1 MIRALYTAAS
11 GMNAQQANIDNVA
24 HNLANVNTPGF
35 KKSHVQFEDLVYQET
50 TQPGSSIPGGG
61 ESPTGMQTGL
71 GTRPVAS
78 SRDFSSGNLRA
89 TNAPLDIAIQGD
101 GFLQVTMPDGTTG
114 YTRAG
119 SLQRDSQGMIVTA
132 EGYPLEPQI
141 TIPPATTSVTIGKDG
156 VVSASVAGQQASQQ
170 LGTIELATFQNPAG
184 LKPMGGNIYTTT
196 TASGE
201 PQTGTPGL
209 DGRGTLQQ
217 GFLEDSNVS
226 VVEEMI
232 NMILGQRAYE
242 ANSKVIKAADEMLSQ
257 VNNLVR

>member
-50 TQPGSSIPGGG
+50 VAPGSATPGAG
-61 ESPTGMQTGL
+61 ESPTGLQTGL
-71 GTRPVAS
+71 GTRAVAS

-89 TNAPLDIAIQGD
+89 TNSPLDIAIQGD
-101 GFLQVTMPDGTTG
+101 GFLQITMPDGGLG

-119 SLQRDSQGMIVTA
+119 ALQRDAQGQIVTA
-132 EGYPLEPQI
+132 EGYRIEPAI
-141 TIPPATTSVTIGKDG
+141 TIPANTTSITIAKDG
-156 VVSASVAGQQASQQ
+156 IVSAQVAGQQASQQ
-170 LGTIELATFQNPAG
+170 IGVLELATFSNPAG
-184 LKPMGGNIYTTT
+184 LKPMGGNLYTAT

-201 PQTGTPGL
+201 PQTGAPGV

-257 VNNLVR
+257 VNQLVR